1 MKWISLEKDK
11 KLSQL
16 SPHFSQKKERKKLN
30 MFYHRWN
37 SSFLLFLW
45 KTKNRKN
52 WTCNQQKE
60 NLTFT
65 QSSTIVIETQNMIF
79 SSFQLTKIQ
88 VQLVWSNC
96 KWMSGLV
103 FILLKEMW
111 ENKSFFYLSFSWNE
125 TWKIL
130 KKPFVIA
137 TFQLCVYPVLSY
149 VIRFSVKQISLE
161 TFFKKSKKKKVCPNF
176 DLY

>member
-45 KTKNRKN
+45 NTKNRKN

-96 KWMSGLV
+96 RSIRGG
-103 FILLKEMW
+103 
-111 ENKSFFYLSFSWNE
+111 SFLSY
-125 TWKIL
+125 L
-130 KKPFVIA
+130 KKCEKTNHFFICPSVEMK
-137 TFQLCVYPVLSY
+137 LE
-149 VIRFSVKQISLE
+149 RFWKNHS
-161 TFFKKSKKKKVCPNF
+161 
-176 DLY
+176 